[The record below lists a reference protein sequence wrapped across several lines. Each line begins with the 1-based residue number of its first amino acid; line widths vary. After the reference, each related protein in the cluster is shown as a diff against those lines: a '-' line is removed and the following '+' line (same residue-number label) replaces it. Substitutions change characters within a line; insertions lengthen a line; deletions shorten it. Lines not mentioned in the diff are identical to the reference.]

1 MVRVS
6 YGNVLNK
13 FLISELGEEI
23 YVLALTVFFDDALRA
38 LHRWVNYLLLLLL
51 SAKDRPCKNDSPP

>member
-23 YVLALTVFFDDALRA
+23 YVLALTVLFDDALQA
-38 LHRWVNYLLLLLL
+38 LLRWVNYLLLLLL